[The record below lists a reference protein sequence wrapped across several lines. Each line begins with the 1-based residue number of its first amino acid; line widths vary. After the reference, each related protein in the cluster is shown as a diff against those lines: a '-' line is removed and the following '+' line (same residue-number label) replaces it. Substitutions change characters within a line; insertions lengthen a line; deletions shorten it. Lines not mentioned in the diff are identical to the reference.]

1 MTRYWLLWLLVNL
14 GGRLPTRLQY
24 GFAWLAGTLA
34 WYGSRRIREVTRDHA
49 RHVLGIGTPLGR
61 VDAVARGCVRTNLY
75 YYADFARFGVAT
87 PESIFDSFDEIV
99 GLDLLLG
106 ALDEGRGVVL
116 VSAHLGNGEVLAP
129 ASAPFGICL
138 AVVTER
144 LQPPKLHDFVHRVR
158 GARGVTFLPA
168 DGGGLRASVAHL
180 RAGGSLGLL
189 VDRDVLGTA
198 DLYPFFGEPAPM
210 PSGAVELALRVNAPM
225 FAAWVPRTG
234 IGRYSLYLEQVPLPP
249 PCGSRQEDVERGMQA
264 MLRTIED
271 GIRHWPDQWF
281 PLAPIWGSPSETE

>member
-1 MTRYWLLWLLVNL
+1 MTRCWLLWLLVNL

-24 GFAWLAGTLA
+24 GFA

-116 VSAHLGNGEVLAP
+116 VSAP
-129 ASAPFGICL
+129 PPPRSASA
-138 AVVTER
+138 
-144 LQPPKLHDFVHRVR
+144 
-158 GARGVTFLPA
+158 
-168 DGGGLRASVAHL
+168 
-180 RAGGSLGLL
+180 
-189 VDRDVLGTA
+189 
-198 DLYPFFGEPAPM
+198 
-210 PSGAVELALRVNAPM
+210 
-225 FAAWVPRTG
+225 
-234 IGRYSLYLEQVPLPP
+234 
-249 PCGSRQEDVERGMQA
+249 
-264 MLRTIED
+264 
-271 GIRHWPDQWF
+271 WPW
-281 PLAPIWGSPSETE
+281 